1 MKKQQR
7 CVQFF
12 VALLLVCCVLTTCR
26 EKAPY
31 RGNLEYFQE
40 LKEVQAEVSVKMERI
55 QGFLEKE
62 GLGGILLNRVDNI
75 AWITAGLCRAY
86 DAMNAEVATA
96 SLLILKDG
104 SKYLICTENDAK
116 RLMDENLKFLEY
128 EAKTYSWRDAA
139 TEYPIVTRVVREIAN
154 KGKIGSDLPVSGFV
168 LVDSRFDRLR
178 EVLTTQEIE
187 RYRWLGRETAE
198 AVTDI
203 CRKVQPGMDE
213 YEIEYL
219 MARELL
225 SRGVLPAKLF
235 ISMDERIL
243 AYGRTLPGG
252 ATLKKMAMIGVTG
265 KKWGISVALTRLL
278 HLGPPYRDV
287 EERIRKVI
295 EMSARFQEATEPG
308 KSIYEVF
315 DESKTWYEEAGHP
328 DEYQKY
334 HNGGLLRRIF
344 REHDNYP
351 ENKRMIRER
360 QALAWHPTIKGV
372 TVEDT
377 FIIYKDSIE
386 VVTFDERWP
395 VIPIE
400 VDGNVYPQPDV
411 MIR

>member
-7 CVQFF
+7 YFA
-12 VALLLVCCVLTTCR
+12 ALLLVCCVLTACR
-26 EKAPY
+26 EKASY
-31 RGNLEYFQE
+31 KKNLEYFQE
-40 LKEVQAEVSVKMERI
+40 LDEVREEISVKLDRI
-55 QGFLEKE
+55 QKFLEEEKLD
-62 GLGGILLNRVDNI
+62 GMLLSRVDNI

-86 DAMNAEVATA
+86 DAMNAGVGMA

-104 SKYLICTENDAK
+104 KKYLICAESNAK
-116 RLMDENLKFLEY
+116 RLMDENLEFLGY
-128 EAKTYSWRDAA
+128 EAKTYSWYDAR
-139 TEYPIVTRVVREIAN
+139 TKRPIVARMVLKTAN
-154 KGKIGSDLPVSGFV
+154 TDRIGSDLPVSGFV

-178 EVLTTQEIE
+178 DILTPQEIE

-198 AVTDI
+198 AVTDVFK
-203 CRKVQPGMDE
+203 KVQPGMDE

-219 MARELL
+219 MSRELL
-225 SRGVLPAKLF
+225 SRGVLPARLL

-308 KSIYEVF
+308 KSIYEIF
-315 DESKTWYEEAGHP
+315 DESKTWYEEAGYLN
-328 DEYQKY
+328 EWQKY
-334 HNGGLLRRIF
+334 HSGGFLSDNSRKC
-344 REHDNYP
+344 DNYSK
-351 ENKRMIRER
+351 NKR
-360 QALAWHPTIKGV
+360 ALKEKQIFAWHPTIKGV
-372 TVEDT
+372 SIEDT
-377 FIIYKDSIE
+377 FIVYENSIE

-395 VIPIE
+395 LTPVEINGK
-400 VDGNVYPQPDV
+400 VHYQPDV